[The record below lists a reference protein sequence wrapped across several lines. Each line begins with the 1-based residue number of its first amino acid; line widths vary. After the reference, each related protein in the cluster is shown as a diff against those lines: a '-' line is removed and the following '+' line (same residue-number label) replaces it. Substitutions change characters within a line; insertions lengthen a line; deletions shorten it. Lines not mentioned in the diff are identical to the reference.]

1 LPIAAGVSQSPG
13 YATLKY
19 RRRGSAVK
27 KSGGS
32 ALLIATRTS
41 DEFLRNVDK
50 ARTRAGKRERERERG
65 GERESWRMTDRKRA
79 TGGWI
84 TEKKNAK

>member
-50 ARTRAGKRERERERG
+50 ARTRAGKRERERGE
-65 GERESWRMTDRKRA
+65 ERESWRMTDRKRA